1 MILKQDIPHG
11 YAYCFAGKDCCPKA
25 NSCLRAIA
33 AKLLTESEEPQPQT
47 VNTVNAIYVE
57 QLSDLSACPL
67 YRSSEP
73 LRYAKGM
80 THLFEDFP
88 LKDAHSIRLRVVNC
102 FSCERYFYHCR
113 KGDRLISP
121 EEQRKIA
128 NVFRASGLGIAPK
141 FDGFEYVIA
150 W

>member
-57 QLSDLSACPL
+57 QLSDLSACS
-67 YRSSEP
+67 RFCS
-73 LRYAKGM
+73 
-80 THLFEDFP
+80 F
-88 LKDAHSIRLRVVNC
+88 
-102 FSCERYFYHCR
+102 RYFFQCVGR
-113 KGDRLISP
+113 RRGR
-121 EEQRKIA
+121 
-128 NVFRASGLGIAPK
+128 
-141 FDGFEYVIA
+141 
-150 W
+150 